1 MCQCVIVPIGDTLFA
16 EIEYFAPSIVLEV
29 DKRNYSLQRICD
41 NYGHLINS
49 NALCFEWRNVSFL
62 FDEEKK
68 ALLKLNPVEFWL
80 VLKNLKDFTGNCL
93 FSNLSKI
100 ALFILCLPHS
110 NAEVE
115 RMFSV
120 VNDIKTKKPNKL
132 SANHF
137 SKMNKE
143 MYS

>member
-1 MCQCVIVPIGDTLFA
+1 MRCALNGET
-16 EIEYFAPSIVLEV
+16 YPSYLMR
-29 DKRNYSLQRICD
+29 K
-41 NYGHLINS
+41 
-49 NALCFEWRNVSFL
+49 
-62 FDEEKK
+62 KK